1 MLVNGLMIR
10 DTKRLTYQVP
20 TLSLIFRICCGLL
33 GAVFMYSVSYSIP
46 HGLIGPM
53 PSIFC
58 TPTLLIRSFS
68 FLPSIDLIFFL
79 IIKVL
84 SVLLGI

>member
-33 GAVFMYSVSYSIP
+33 GAVFMHSVSYSIP
-46 HGLIGPM
+46 QGLIGPM
-53 PSIFC
+53 PSIFY
-58 TPTLLIRSFS
+58 TSTLLIRSFS
-68 FLPSIDLIFFL
+68 FLPSIDLIFFF
-79 IIKVL
+79 L
-84 SVLLGI
+84 S